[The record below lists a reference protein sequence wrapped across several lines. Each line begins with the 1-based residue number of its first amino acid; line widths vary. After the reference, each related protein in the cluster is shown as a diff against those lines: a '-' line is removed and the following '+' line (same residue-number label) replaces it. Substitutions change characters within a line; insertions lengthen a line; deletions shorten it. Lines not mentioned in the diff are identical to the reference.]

1 MEASGKALAGVFVL
15 GLALG
20 FVAGWKARRAVVKSL
35 KDG

>member
-1 MEASGKALAGVFVL
+1 METSGKALAGIFVL